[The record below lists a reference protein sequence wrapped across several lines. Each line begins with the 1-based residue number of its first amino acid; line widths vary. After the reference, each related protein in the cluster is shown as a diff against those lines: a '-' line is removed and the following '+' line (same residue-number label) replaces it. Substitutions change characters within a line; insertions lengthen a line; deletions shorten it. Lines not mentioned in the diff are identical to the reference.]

1 MRTRSIVAISCIALA
16 GCTPASDGDAE
27 APADTLTQQ
36 QRDSAIGAS
45 GLPGAGAVNRALDA
59 SRTAEER
66 AARIDSIQ
74 P

>member
-1 MRTRSIVAISCIALA
+1 MRTRILLVITCLA
-16 GCTPASDGDAE
+16 VVGCAGADVESE

-59 SRTAEER
+59 SRAAEDR
-66 AARIDSIQ
+66 AARMDSIQ